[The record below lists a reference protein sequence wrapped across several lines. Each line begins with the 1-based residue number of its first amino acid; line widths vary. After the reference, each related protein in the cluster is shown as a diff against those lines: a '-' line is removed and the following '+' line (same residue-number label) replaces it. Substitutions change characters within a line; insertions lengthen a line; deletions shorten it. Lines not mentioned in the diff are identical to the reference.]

1 MADAHGSGPCESNL
15 MRVQVPSPARFYE
28 RCTKIALII
37 QCKLAYNCV
46 ARAVFVYRDSVTRN
60 KCEAFMSA
68 LKEKES
74 LLKQQGGHHEHDS
87 TA

>member
-46 ARAVFVYRDSVTRN
+46 VRAVFVYRDSVTRN

-68 LKEKES
+68 S
-74 LLKQQGGHHEHDS
+74 LVEMRTPTFPYFPNL
-87 TA
+87 